1 MSLGGPFCGGILVA
15 SQYVITAAHCMYFDE
30 NLLHPLNVD
39 HLKVKIGDYDLT
51 ASGETT
57 IPEKIVSVSKISNH
71 ESYDPERKVNDI
83 AVLKLAEEVDLNVYT
98 PACLAT
104 NEDES
109 TFYGE
114 TVHVYGWGAT
124 SWEGPSSN
132 KLIEVDVPV
141 VTPTKCSI
149 SMGPMDEG
157 KICAEETCKG
167 DSGGPLTY
175 ESNGQHILA
184 GVVSYGNSCAKVKLL

>member
-15 SQYVITAAHCMYFDE
+15 SQYVITAAHCMYFGE
-30 NLLHPLNVD
+30 NLLHPLNVA

-57 IPEKIVSVSKISNH
+57 IPEKIVSVSNISNH
-71 ESYDPERKVNDI
+71 ESYDPERKINDI
-83 AVLKLAEEVDLNVYT
+83 TVLKLAEEVDLNVYT

-124 SWEGPSSN
+124 SWDHP
-132 KLIEVDVPV
+132 
-141 VTPTKCSI
+141 PT
-149 SMGPMDEG
+149 
-157 KICAEETCKG
+157 
-167 DSGGPLTY
+167 
-175 ESNGQHILA
+175 N
-184 GVVSYGNSCAKVKLL
+184 LLRLMFQL